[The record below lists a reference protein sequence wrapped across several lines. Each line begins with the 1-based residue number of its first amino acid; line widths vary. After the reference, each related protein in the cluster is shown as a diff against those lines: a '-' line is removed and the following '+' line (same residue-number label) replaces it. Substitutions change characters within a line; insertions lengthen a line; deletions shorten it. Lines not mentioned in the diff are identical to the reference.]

1 MSKLMK
7 QYQELK
13 KEDPNLIYI
22 FQVGIFYN
30 ILNEDARIVSN
41 EIGLKLTCRLV
52 KHMAHFSENNIL

>member
-22 FQVGIFYN
+22 FQVVYYIFN
-30 ILNEDARIVSN
+30 KNNKIKKERH
-41 EIGLKLTCRLV
+41 KLLLFGAGDRT
-52 KHMAHFSENNIL
+52 